1 MKNILMAS
9 AAFIATIGGLF
20 LAQLP
25 QSAPDHDQMAVNTS
39 LERLVTKVIAIPV
52 INERRV
58 IGYFLS
64 RLRYSVSGDL
74 PPHVGVPLDA
84 LMRHALHVAVHALGQ
99 VDLQDSAGVDTQR
112 IADLVT
118 DNVNDR
124 LGVAF
129 LSAVELENVDF
140 LLRSN
145 NR

>member
-1 MKNILMAS
+1 MAINS
-9 AAFIATIGGLF
+9 G
-20 LAQLP
+20 
-25 QSAPDHDQMAVNTS
+25 

-52 INERRV
+52 VNERRV

-74 PPHVGVPLDA
+74 PPHIGLPLDA
-84 LMRHALHVAVHALGQ
+84 LMRHALHVAIHALGHT
-99 VDLQDSAGVDTQR
+99 DLQDSAEVDTQR

-129 LSAVELENVDF
+129 LSAVELEDVDF

-145 NR
+145 N